1 MLIFVYSQGEGIDL
15 VYRGVPLP
23 GGATNLASV
32 MKQFEREQR
41 RDELERRHAH
51 LAKVYPTLYAGEGD
65 EQGNAEAVDAAAREG
80 GDADAAGV
88 RGTRN
93 LFRKEFGHLTAAAQD
108 RFKEDSLWM
117 GQAENVLRCAPPP
130 PVLRTA
136 CATKSHDVTLLT
148 TLPVVE
154 VMRQH
159 GCGLKC
165 GVGCPRD
172 LT

>member
-117 GQAENVLRCAPPP
+117 GQAENVLRCESYLCKTFGVWQCCKHAH
-130 PVLRTA
+130 LRVA
-136 CATKSHDVTLLT
+136 Q
-148 TLPVVE
+148 
-154 VMRQH
+154 R
-159 GCGLKC
+159 
-165 GVGCPRD
+165 
-172 LT
+172 